1 MTTGTNATTI
11 QTALSNLY
19 RAMSDAADTGV
30 RSDPVFQP
38 GVRAALRVYTDR
50 LYAALETPLDDGD
63 KPAAQ
68 LKFRTMAGAAASHA
82 ETLLAWSESKGGA

>member
-1 MTTGTNATTI
+1 MTTGTNATKI

-38 GVRAALRVYTDR
+38 GVRAALRIYVDR
-50 LYAALETPLDDGD
+50 LYAALETPLDGSAGT
-63 KPAAQ
+63 AAQ
-68 LKFRTMAGAAASHA
+68 LRFRTMAGAAAHHA
-82 ETLLAWSESKGGA
+82 ETLLAWSEAKGGA